1 MKANSFRLLL
11 AFVLSLCCLSHLARA
26 QSKTGTTIGQVLLI
40 EPSARAAAM
49 GNAGA
54 AMDDEIVAA
63 FYNPAAIGRQS
74 GYGAQ
79 FSHSEWLAGIDYNYA
94 AASIQLGEIGN
105 LFLSVTALNSGEI
118 EVRTPEQPLGTGARY
133 TVSNLALGLG
143 YGRQLSDR
151 FSVGVQLN
159 FLQEAIWH
167 SSLSTFALN
176 VGTIYRLAENG
187 LRICASIS
195 NFGLQTGYSGRDLR
209 IQYDLK
215 PDEFGDNSSLPGEVH
230 TDEFSLP
237 VLFRVGLS
245 WPVHFGK
252 SNQVQFAVDA
262 FHPNDNTE
270 SMSAGAEWTFV
281 DVFSLRCGFQN
292 FVPGENPKFP
302 YIFNRKDDSITGLTV
317 GAGLN
322 YDFAGYAFRFDYS
335 WADYGPL
342 QNTQRFS
349 LGLTF

>member
-1 MKANSFRLLL
+1 MKKSSFPLLL
-11 AFVLSLCCLSHLARA
+11 LMMVILFLSPLAHA

-63 FYNPAAIGRQS
+63 YYNPAAIGQQS

-94 AASIQLGEIGN
+94 AASLQMGEIGN
-105 LFLSVTALNSGEI
+105 LFISATSLNSGEI
-118 EVRTPEQPLGTGARY
+118 DVRTPEQPLGTGARY

-151 FSVGVQLN
+151 FSLGVQLS
-159 FLQEAIWH
+159 FLQETIWH

-187 LRICASIS
+187 LRIGASIS
-195 NFGLQTGYSGRDLR
+195 NFGLQTGYSGSDLR
-209 IQYDLK
+209 IQYDLR
-215 PDEFGDNSSLPGEVH
+215 PDEHGDNSALPGTVH

-237 VLFRVGLS
+237 VLFRVGFS
-245 WPVHFGK
+245 WPVNLGK
-252 SNQVQFAVDA
+252 NNQVQLAVDA
-262 FHPNDNTE
+262 FHPNDNVE
-270 SMSAGAEWTFV
+270 SMSFGAEWALF
-281 DVFSLRCGFQN
+281 DVLALRGGYQN
-292 FVPGENPKFP
+292 LFLE
-302 YIFNRKDDSITGLTV
+302 DSEVGLTL
-317 GAGLN
+317 GAGLKVVVSD
-322 YDFAGYAFRFDYS
+322 YRFSFDYA
-335 WADYGPL
+335 WADHGRL
-342 QNTQRFS
+342 ENAQRFS
-349 LGLTF
+349 LGVTF

>member
-1 MKANSFRLLL
+1 MKKSTFRLLL
-11 AFVLSLCCLSHLARA
+11 PLMMVVLFLSNLARA
-26 QSKTGTTIGQVLLI
+26 QSKTGTTIGQFLLI

-54 AMDDEIVAA
+54 AMYDEIVAA
-63 FYNPAAIGRQS
+63 YYNPAAIGQQS

-94 AASIQLGEIGN
+94 AASIQMGEIGN

-118 EVRTPEQPLGTGARY
+118 DVRTPEQPLGTGARY

-151 FSVGVQLN
+151 FSVGVQLS
-159 FLQEAIWH
+159 FLQETIWH
-167 SSLSTFALN
+167 SSFSTFALN

-187 LRICASIS
+187 LRIGASIS
-195 NFGLQTGYSGRDLR
+195 NFGLQAGYSGRDLR
-209 IQYDLK
+209 VQYDLK
-215 PDEFGDNSSLPGEVH
+215 PDEHGDNSALPGEVH

-245 WPVHFGK
+245 WPLHLGK
-252 SNQVQFAVDA
+252 SHQVQFAVDA
-262 FHPNDNTE
+262 FHPSDNVE
-270 SMSAGAEWTFV
+270 SMSFGAEWAFFDILAV
-281 DVFSLRCGFQN
+281 RGGYQN
-292 FVPGENPKFP
+292 LFL
-302 YIFNRKDDSITGLTV
+302 KDSEVGLTL

-322 YDFAGYAFRFDYS
+322 LEVSDYRLRFDYG
-335 WADYGPL
+335 WAEHGRL
-342 QNTQRFS
+342 ENTQRFS
-349 LGLTF
+349 LGVTF